1 MMCYFLNMLFCFI
14 ISNFLVIYW
23 FFCIDVIELREI
35 WRGLVKF
42 CNLWIYIENVFVW
55 ILFFFYDNNGKYRI
69 NVYGYIKG

>member
-1 MMCYFLNMLFCFI
+1 M
-14 ISNFLVIYW
+14 
-23 FFCIDVIELREI
+23 IELREI